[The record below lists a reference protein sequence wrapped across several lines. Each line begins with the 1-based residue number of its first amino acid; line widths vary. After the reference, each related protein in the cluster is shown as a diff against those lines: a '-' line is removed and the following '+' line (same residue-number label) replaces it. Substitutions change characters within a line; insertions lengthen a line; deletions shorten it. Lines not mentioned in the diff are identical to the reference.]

1 MKASPI
7 RIRRER
13 FPLAIYWAGLCC
25 RLGVRTK
32 KGDEMALHYL
42 RLGADS
48 GCQEAID
55 LLAEMESENKS
66 AH

>member
-1 MKASPI
+1 M
-7 RIRRER
+7 
-13 FPLAIYWAGLCC
+13 LA
-25 RLGVRTK
+25 LGRCYRDRVRTK
-32 KGDEMALHYL
+32 KGNEMALHYL
-42 RLGADS
+42 RLVADS